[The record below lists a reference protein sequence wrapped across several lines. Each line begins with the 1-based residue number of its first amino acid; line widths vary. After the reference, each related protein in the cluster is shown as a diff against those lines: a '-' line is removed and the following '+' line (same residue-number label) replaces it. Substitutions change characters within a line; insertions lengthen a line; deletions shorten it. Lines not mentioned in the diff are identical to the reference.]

1 MAANQPKTHSREKNK
16 IMQTNLF
23 EENQDSS
30 EIWSVGQ
37 LTREIKSTLENR
49 FPPVWIKGEISNL
62 RAQPSGHRYFI
73 LKDSTSQIKPVL
85 FKGDFSHLGYI
96 PQEGDECV
104 AYGNVTVYEPRGDY
118 QFRIKHL
125 MQDGTGN
132 LRLQFDRLKAK
143 LLDEGLFDD
152 SQKVT
157 LPKLP
162 RKIALITSIRG
173 AALQD
178 FLSILKRR
186 KWSGEI
192 DIFNSSV
199 QGRDAPK
206 ELINALSNVERNNDY
221 DLVVLTRGG
230 GAIEDLWAFNDEEL
244 VRTVA
249 SCKTPIISAIGH
261 QTDFVLTDF
270 AADFRA
276 ETPSASAEWI
286 TSQHI
291 QQIEHLKALQIHLR
305 DIPQQAIRVRH
316 EKLTL
321 LEAKLQVLS
330 PQSKMESYHQ
340 HLDDFSLRMDR
351 VMEQFIGHN
360 LYKIESLHQRLESS
374 SMKSVLNRGF
384 SIFENLNGQIIDRAE
399 KLKKNDVV
407 KAVFQDGSKEMKV
420 EN

>member
-1 MAANQPKTHSREKNK
+1 
-16 IMQTNLF
+16 MQRNLF

-73 LKDSTSQIKPVL
+73 LKDSTSQIKAVL

-244 VRTVA
+244 VRAVA
-249 SCKTPIISAIGH
+249 SSKTPIISAIGH

-330 PQSKMESYHQ
+330 PLSKMESYHQ

-360 LYKIESLHQRLESS
+360 LYKIDSLHQRLESS

-384 SIFENLNGQIIDRAE
+384 SIFENLNGQTIDRAE
-399 KLKKNDVV
+399 KLKKNDIV
-407 KAVFQDGSKEMKV
+407 KAVFQDGSREMKV

>member
-1 MAANQPKTHSREKNK
+1 
-16 IMQTNLF
+16 MQTNLF

-73 LKDSTSQIKPVL
+73 LKDSTSQIKAVL

-244 VRTVA
+244 VRAVA
-249 SCKTPIISAIGH
+249 SSKTPIISAIGH

-360 LYKIESLHQRLESS
+360 LYKIDSLHQRLEMESS

-384 SIFENLNGQIIDRAE
+384 SIFENLNGQTIDRAE
-399 KLKKNDVV
+399 KLKKDDIV
-407 KAVFQDGSKEMKV
+407 KAVFQDGSREMKV

>member
-1 MAANQPKTHSREKNK
+1 
-16 IMQTNLF
+16 MQTNLF

-73 LKDSTSQIKPVL
+73 LKDSTSQIKAVL

-244 VRTVA
+244 VRAVA
-249 SCKTPIISAIGH
+249 SSKTPIISAIGH

-360 LYKIESLHQRLESS
+360 LYKIDSLHQRLESS

-384 SIFENLNGQIIDRAE
+384 SIFENLNGQTIDRAE
-399 KLKKNDVV
+399 KLKKDDIV
-407 KAVFQDGSKEMKV
+407 KAVFQDGSREMKV

>member
-1 MAANQPKTHSREKNK
+1 
-16 IMQTNLF
+16 MQTNLF

-73 LKDSTSQIKPVL
+73 LKDSTSQIKAVL

-305 DIPQQAIRVRH
+305 DIPQQAIRGRH

-399 KLKKNDVV
+399 KLKKNDIV

>member
-1 MAANQPKTHSREKNK
+1 
-16 IMQTNLF
+16 MQRNLF

-73 LKDSTSQIKPVL
+73 LKDSTSQIKAVL

-206 ELINALSNVERNNDY
+206 ELINALSNVERDNDY

-244 VRTVA
+244 VRAVA
-249 SCKTPIISAIGH
+249 SSKTPIISAIGH

-360 LYKIESLHQRLESS
+360 LYKIDSLHQRLESS

-384 SIFENLNGQIIDRAE
+384 SIFENLNGQTIDRAE
-399 KLKKNDVV
+399 KLKKNDIV
-407 KAVFQDGSKEMKV
+407 KAVFQDGSREMKV

>member
-1 MAANQPKTHSREKNK
+1 
-16 IMQTNLF
+16 MQTNLF
-23 EENQDSS
+23 EENQGSS

-73 LKDSTSQIKPVL
+73 LKDSTSQIKAVL

-162 RKIALITSIRG
+162 RKIALVTSIRG

-230 GAIEDLWAFNDEEL
+230 GCN
-244 VRTVA
+244 
-249 SCKTPIISAIGH
+249 
-261 QTDFVLTDF
+261 
-270 AADFRA
+270 
-276 ETPSASAEWI
+276 
-286 TSQHI
+286 
-291 QQIEHLKALQIHLR
+291 
-305 DIPQQAIRVRH
+305 
-316 EKLTL
+316 
-321 LEAKLQVLS
+321 
-330 PQSKMESYHQ
+330 
-340 HLDDFSLRMDR
+340 
-351 VMEQFIGHN
+351 
-360 LYKIESLHQRLESS
+360 
-374 SMKSVLNRGF
+374 
-384 SIFENLNGQIIDRAE
+384 
-399 KLKKNDVV
+399 
-407 KAVFQDGSKEMKV
+407 
-420 EN
+420 

>member
-1 MAANQPKTHSREKNK
+1 
-16 IMQTNLF
+16 MQTNLF

-73 LKDSTSQIKPVL
+73 LKDSTSQIKAVL

-221 DLVVLTRGG
+221 DLVVLPRGG

-321 LEAKLQVLS
+321 LEAKLQILS

-399 KLKKNDVV
+399 KLKKNDIV

>member
-1 MAANQPKTHSREKNK
+1 
-16 IMQTNLF
+16 MQTNLF

-62 RAQPSGHRYFI
+62 RVQPSGHRYFI
-73 LKDSTSQIKPVL
+73 LKDSTSQIKAVL
-85 FKGDFSHLGYI
+85 FKGDFSHLGYV

-152 SQKVT
+152 SQKIS
-157 LPKLP
+157 LPVLP
-162 RKIALITSIRG
+162 RKIAIITSIRG

-186 KWSGEI
+186 NWSGDI

-244 VRTVA
+244 VRAVA
-249 SCKTPIISAIGH
+249 SFKTPIISAIGH

-291 QQIEHLKALQIHLR
+291 QQIEHLKALQVNLR
-305 DIPQQAIRVRH
+305 EIPQQAIRAHH
-316 EKLTL
+316 EKLSL
-321 LEAKLQVLS
+321 LEAKLQAFS
-330 PQSKMESYHQ
+330 PQSKMDNYHQ
-340 HLDDFSLRMDR
+340 QLDDFSLRMDR
-351 VMEQFIGHN
+351 VMEQFISHN
-360 LYKIESLHQRLESS
+360 LYKIDSLNQRLESS

-399 KLKKNDVV
+399 KLKKNDLV
-407 KAVFQDGSKEMKV
+407 KAVFQDGSRETKV

>member
-1 MAANQPKTHSREKNK
+1 
-16 IMQTNLF
+16 MQTNLF

-73 LKDSTSQIKPVL
+73 LKDSTSQIKAVL

-244 VRTVA
+244 VRAVA
-249 SCKTPIISAIGH
+249 SSKTPIISAIGH

-330 PQSKMESYHQ
+330 PLSKMESYHQ

-360 LYKIESLHQRLESS
+360 LYKIDSLHQRLESS

-384 SIFENLNGQIIDRAE
+384 SIFENLNGQTIDRAE
-399 KLKKNDVV
+399 KLKKNDIV
-407 KAVFQDGSKEMKV
+407 KAVFQDGSREMKV

>member
-1 MAANQPKTHSREKNK
+1 
-16 IMQTNLF
+16 MQRNLF

-73 LKDSTSQIKPVL
+73 LKDSTSQIKAVL

-244 VRTVA
+244 VRAVA
-249 SCKTPIISAIGH
+249 SSKTPIISAIGH

-360 LYKIESLHQRLESS
+360 LYKIDSLHQRLESS

-384 SIFENLNGQIIDRAE
+384 SIFENLNGQTIDRAE
-399 KLKKNDVV
+399 KLKKNDIV
-407 KAVFQDGSKEMKV
+407 KAVFQDGSREMKV

>member
-1 MAANQPKTHSREKNK
+1 
-16 IMQTNLF
+16 MQTNLF

-73 LKDSTSQIKPVL
+73 LKDSTSQIKAVL

-221 DLVVLTRGG
+221 YLVVLTRGG

-399 KLKKNDVV
+399 KLKKNDIV